1 MEQKKKQGSF
11 VVQAFILA
19 AAGLLS
25 RVIGLIY
32 GVPLTRIIGDLGN
45 GYYASAYNIYA
56 IILLIS
62 SYSIPMA
69 VSKIISAKLVL
80 KQYNN
85 AYRIFKCSIIYVVVV
100 GGIAALITF
109 IFAPYIVDVEQ
120 SVPALR
126 IFAPTIF
133 LSGLLSVF
141 RGYIQAYDTMVPT
154 SVSQIVEQISNAI
167 VSVGAAY
174 LLTRP
179 FVEAADPTLL
189 PMYGAAGGAMGT
201 GAGVLAGFVVM
212 LIVYGRR
219 CRSMKEKRIG
229 DTMKPDTYGSILKMI
244 LLMVTPVILSTAI
257 YNISTVLDQKVFYN
271 IMSAKH
277 MLKDMAVSLYGIYA
291 RKYTVLVNVPI
302 ALASAVSSAMIP
314 GISGAYELGDKKG
327 ACDRVSQAIRFTMMI
342 SIPAAVGMGV
352 LARPIMELLFPGTPE
367 VAYRLLSVGVVTVCF
382 YGVSTVTN
390 GVLQGIGKVNI
401 PMLHAAA
408 ALVLHLVFL
417 VPMLYFTELRLYAIM
432 ASTVVYT
439 VAICILNARS
449 VRKYLGYVQEVKY
462 TFIMPGIA
470 ALIMGIVTF
479 TAYHGLYFVINN
491 LIISMAFSVILSV
504 IVYFIVLMKLCGFTE
519 EQLRAFPMGRLLV
532 KAARK
537 LKLIKKGK

>member
-1 MEQKKKQGSF
+1 MEEKKKNGSF
-11 VVQAFILA
+11 VMQAAILA
-19 AAGLLS
+19 AAGLLT
-25 RVIGLIY
+25 RIIGLIY

-45 GYYASAYNIYA
+45 GYYAAAYNIYA

-80 KQYNN
+80 KEYNN
-85 AYRIFKCSIIYVVVV
+85 AYRIFICSILYVVVV
-100 GGIAALITF
+100 GGIAAVLTF

-133 LSGLLSVF
+133 FSGLLSVF
-141 RGYIQAYDTMVPT
+141 RGYMQAYDTMVPT
-154 SVSQIVEQISNAI
+154 SVSQIVEQVLNAV

-174 LLTRP
+174 ILTRP
-179 FVEAADPTLL
+179 FVEAADPTVL

-201 GAGVLAGFVVM
+201 GAGVLAGFAVM
-212 LIVYGRR
+212 LAVYGKRY
-219 CRSMKEKRIG
+219 RSIKEKRQA
-229 DTMKPDTYGSILKMI
+229 DEKQPDTYKNIFKMI

-257 YNISTVLDQKVFYN
+257 YNISTVLDQTVFFK
-271 IMSAKH
+271 IMGAKH
-277 MLKDMAVSLYGIYA
+277 MLKDMAASLYGIYS

-314 GISGAYELGDKKG
+314 GISGAYELGNKED
-327 ACDRVSQAIRFTMMI
+327 ACRRVAQAIRFTMMI

-352 LARPIMELLFPGTPE
+352 LAQPIMELLFPGSSD
-367 VAYRLLSVGVVTVCF
+367 VAHRLLSVGVVTVVF

-401 PMLHAAA
+401 PMKHAAV
-408 ALVLHLVFL
+408 ALVVHLVFL
-417 VPMLYFTELRLYAIM
+417 VPLLYFTDWKLYAIM

-439 VAICILNARS
+439 VMMCLLNAKA
-449 VRKYLGYVQEVKY
+449 VYKYLGYRQEIKQ
-462 TFIMPGIA
+462 TFLMPAVA

-479 TAYHGLYFVINN
+479 LAYHGMYFLVHSIT
-491 LIISMAFSVILSV
+491 LSLAVSVAVSV
-504 IVYFIVLMKLCGFTE
+504 IVYFIVLMKVSGFTE
-519 EQLRAFPMGRLLV
+519 EQLIAFPKGRLLV
-532 KAARK
+532 RLARK
-537 LKLIKKGK
+537 FKLLRH